1 MELKQISPWTSI
13 ESIESK
19 VNTSI
24 LSWLSESGPITNRI
38 KLSQEFELELLND
51 DIDEISKEEEL
62 FLNSVSKTF
71 RVRRVILLGN
81 KTPVVYAKSVIP
93 TSTIENGLSSLGKI
107 GNAPLGDI
115 LFTPGVF
122 TKLDMVCASFLSK
135 EKNVYWGRKIK
146 YSVNSEPISV
156 MEIFLI

>member
-19 VNTSI
+19 VDASI

-51 DIDEISKEEEL
+51 EIDEISKEEEL

>member
-1 MELKQISPWTSI
+1 MELKQISPWTTI

-24 LSWLSESGPITNRI
+24 LSWLLESGPITNRI

-51 DIDEISKEEEL
+51 EIDEISKEEEL

-156 MEIFLI
+156 MEVFLI

>member
-19 VNTSI
+19 VDASV

-38 KLSQEFELELLND
+38 KLSQKFELELLND
-51 DIDEISKEEEL
+51 EIDEISKEEEL
-62 FLNSVSKTF
+62 FLNSFSQTF

-81 KTPVVYAKSVIP
+81 NTPVVYAKSVIP
-93 TSTIENGLSSLGKI
+93 SSTIENGLSSLGKI

-122 TKLDMVCASFLSK
+122 TKLEMVCASFLSK

-156 MEIFLI
+156 MEVFLI

>member
-19 VNTSI
+19 VDASI

-62 FLNSVSKTF
+62 FLNSVSETF

-81 KTPVVYAKSVIP
+81 NTPVVYAKSVIP
-93 TSTIENGLSSLGKI
+93 SSTIENGLSSLGKI

-122 TKLDMVCASFLSK
+122 TKLEMVCASFLSK

-156 MEIFLI
+156 MEVFLI

>member
-24 LSWLSESGPITNRI
+24 LSWLLESGPITNRI

-51 DIDEISKEEEL
+51 EIDEISKEEEL

>member
-19 VNTSI
+19 VDASI

-51 DIDEISKEEEL
+51 EIDEISKEEEL
-62 FLNSVSKTF
+62 FLNSVSETF

-81 KTPVVYAKSVIP
+81 NTPVVYAKSVIP
-93 TSTIENGLSSLGKI
+93 SSTIENGLSSLGKI

-122 TKLDMVCASFLSK
+122 TKLEMVCASFLSK
-135 EKNVYWGRKIK
+135 EKIVYWGRKIK

-156 MEIFLI
+156 MEVFLI

>member
-19 VNTSI
+19 VDASI
-24 LSWLSESGPITNRI
+24 FSWLSESGPITNRI

-81 KTPVVYAKSVIP
+81 NAPVVYAKSVIP
-93 TSTIENGLSSLGKI
+93 TSTIENGLSSLGEI

-135 EKNVYWGRKIK
+135 EKKVYWGRKIK

-156 MEIFLI
+156 MEVFLI

>member
-19 VNTSI
+19 VDASI

-51 DIDEISKEEEL
+51 EIDEISKEEEL

-81 KTPVVYAKSVIP
+81 NTPVVYAKSVIP
-93 TSTIENGLSSLGKI
+93 SSTIENGLSSLGKI

-122 TKLDMVCASFLSK
+122 TKLEMVCASFLSK
-135 EKNVYWGRKIK
+135 EKNIYWGRKIK

>member
-19 VNTSI
+19 VDASI
-24 LSWLSESGPITNRI
+24 FSWLSESGTITNRI
-38 KLSQEFELELLND
+38 KLSQKFELELLND
-51 DIDEISKEEEL
+51 EIDEISKEEKL
-62 FLNSVSKTF
+62 FLNSVSETF
-71 RVRRVILLGN
+71 RVRRVVLLGN
-81 KTPVVYAKSVIP
+81 NTPVVYAKSVIP
-93 TSTIENGLSSLGKI
+93 SSTIENGLSSLGKI

-122 TKLDMVCASFLSK
+122 TKLEMVCASFLSK
-135 EKNVYWGRKIK
+135 EKSVYWGRKIK

-156 MEIFLI
+156 MEVFLI